1 MGMTRTKPG
10 RICAVITKQTVEAA
24 RTAVGHAGRVAD
36 IIELRL
42 DYLRDFDFT
51 NPDNLRPL
59 LEDKSVP
66 VIITCRAV
74 TEGGQ
79 QFVEDSIRLR
89 LLVEGARRMADYAD
103 IEASVYAEAAKLS
116 PDLSRLIVSYHN
128 FDETPVDLD
137 AIYDRLT
144 ALPAAVHKIVTR
156 ANNVADSLAM
166 FSLLDRAAIE
176 GRILI
181 ALAMQEPGLIT
192 RVLAPSRGCFL
203 TYGSLGVG
211 RESAPGQLSCY
222 ELSEVYR
229 INDLSRNTKITGIIG
244 RPVSHS
250 VSPAMHNAAFKALEL
265 DCVYLPIEVDDVAEF
280 FTRYVRPGSREI
292 DWDLRGF
299 SVTIPHKTAV
309 LSCLDSLD
317 PTARKIGAVNTVVIT
332 NGESTGYN
340 TDASG
345 ALEALERVCAL
356 KGESCAVIGAGGAA
370 RAVVYGLLDR
380 GARVTLFVR
389 DLEKAKPLENEFA
402 VTLEPVGG
410 LGSSDASIVINT
422 TPIGMRGHSE
432 NASPIPRA
440 FLRNRIAAYDLVYNP
455 IETRFLQD
463 ARSMGC
469 LTISGIEMLV
479 AQAGAQF
486 ELWTGKKAPLD
497 LMRDAALRKLLET
510 TS

>member
-1 MGMTRTKPG
+1 MTPNKPG
-10 RICAVITKQTVEAA
+10 RLCAVITEQTVDAA

-36 IIELRL
+36 LIELRL

-51 NPDNLRPL
+51 NPDNLRQL
-59 LEDKSVP
+59 LDEKRVP

-79 QFVEDSIRLR
+79 QFVEDSIRLH

-103 IEASVYAEAAKLS
+103 IEAAVYAEAAQLS

-128 FDETPVDLD
+128 FDETPIDLD
-137 AIYDRLT
+137 AIYERLT

-166 FSLLDRAAIE
+166 FKILDRAAIE
-176 GRILI
+176 GRSLI
-181 ALAMQEPGLIT
+181 ALTMQEPGLLT
-192 RVLAPSRGCFL
+192 RVLAPSRGAFL
-203 TYGSLGVG
+203 TYGSLGAG
-211 RESAPGQLSCY
+211 RESAPGQLSCH
-222 ELSEVYR
+222 ELREAYR
-229 INDLSRNTKITGIIG
+229 INDLSRSSQITGIIG

-250 VSPAMHNAAFKALEL
+250 VSPAMHNAAFKSLGL
-265 DCVYLPIEVDDVAEF
+265 DCVYLPIEVDNVAEF
-280 FTRYVRPGSREI
+280 FTRFVRPASREI
-292 DWDLRGF
+292 DWNLRGF

-317 PTARKIGAVNTVVIT
+317 PTARKIGAVNAVVIT
-332 NGESTGYN
+332 DGESTGYN
-340 TDASG
+340 TDVGG
-345 ALEALERVCAL
+345 ALEPLERICAL

-370 RAVVYGLLDR
+370 RAVAYGLLDR
-380 GARVTLFVR
+380 GARVSLFVR
-389 DLEKAKPLENEFA
+389 DLEKAKPLEDEFA
-402 VTLEPVGG
+402 VTLEPIEG

-432 NASPIPRA
+432 RASPIPRA

-455 IETRFLQD
+455 LETRFLQD

-486 ELWTGKKAPLD
+486 ELWTAKKAPLG
-497 LMRDAALRKLLET
+497 LMREAALLKLRLEN
-510 TS
+510 